1 MTHLSRPATGLLPR
15 LTHRLGTTCRS
26 ARMVTRATLL
36 CLAIGAAPAAHAQSI
51 QGLFASDAR
60 EQGGRP
66 VAVTPRKD
74 WRNTLD
80 RQEREGEGGQQRR
93 KMSEEERSILRQH
106 MRDAARGAYRD
117 EAPPRKGRR

>member
-1 MTHLSRPATGLLPR
+1 MMHLSRPATGLLPR

-26 ARMVTRATLL
+26 ARLVTRATLL

-80 RQEREGEGGQQRR
+80 RQERGGEGGQQRR

>member
-1 MTHLSRPATGLLPR
+1 MTHLSHPATGFLP
-15 LTHRLGTTCRS
+15 LVAHHLNTTGRC
-26 ARMVTRATLL
+26 ARVATCAVVL
-36 CLAIGAAPAAHAQSI
+36 CLAFVAAPAAHAQSI

-66 VAVTPRKD
+66 AGAARRD

-80 RQEREGEGGQQRR
+80 RQEREGAGGQQRR
-93 KMSEEERSILRQH
+93 KMSEEERSSLRQH

-117 EAPPRKGRR
+117 DAPRKGRR

>member
-1 MTHLSRPATGLLPR
+1 
-15 LTHRLGTTCRS
+15 
-26 ARMVTRATLL
+26 MVTRATLL
-36 CLAIGAAPAAHAQSI
+36 CLAIGAAPAALAQSI

>member
-26 ARMVTRATLL
+26 ARLVTRATLL